1 MTIDTKILAHDA
13 GATSIEYAAIA
24 ALISIIA
31 VATISVIGETV
42 AGFFAAVQHF

>member
-1 MTIDTKILAHDA
+1 MKTNRSLMRNDDA
-13 GATSIEYAAIA
+13 ATSIEYAAIA

-31 VATISVIGETV
+31 VATISKIGETV